1 MTFGPIAGVARATAW
16 VAVKRGIEASTTVN
30 VQFEQVRDVF
40 ADDPGG
46 VVSGSVTPDD
56 RRDRR
61 FRSELGVALG
71 AGGELRQAVDI
82 EVGGLIVSEGLAA
95 LPLWWQASGRDRLFP
110 VFDGRLEAMP
120 AGTAATRLVVRGTYV
135 VPLGPVGR
143 FGDGLVG
150 RRLARQSLTAFLEDA
165 AGRIDAE
172 VHRRTASVGWRPAP
186 YPVALQ
192 EREVEV
198 DTPRP

>member
-1 MTFGPIAGVARATAW
+1 MT
-16 VAVKRGIEASTTVN
+16 VKRGIEASTTVI
-30 VQFEQVRDVF
+30 VQFQQVRDVF

-46 VVSGSVTPDD
+46 VVSGSVGPDD

-82 EVGGLIVSEGLAA
+82 QVGALAVA
-95 LPLWWQASGRDRLFP
+95 DARATLPLRWQASGRDRLFP
-110 VFDGRLEAMP
+110 VFEGRLEATP
-120 AGTAATRLVVRGTYV
+120 AGLDATRLVVRGTYV

-172 VHRRTASVGWRPAP
+172 VHRRTASIGWRPAP
-186 YPVALQ
+186 YPVALR
-192 EREVEV
+192 EREVEA
-198 DTPRP
+198 DTP